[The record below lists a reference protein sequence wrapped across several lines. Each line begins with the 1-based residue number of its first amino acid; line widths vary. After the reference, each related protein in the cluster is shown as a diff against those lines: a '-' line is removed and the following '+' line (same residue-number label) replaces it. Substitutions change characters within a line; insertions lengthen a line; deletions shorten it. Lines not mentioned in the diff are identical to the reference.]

1 MKANHSEQF
10 KFFQEKATTAK
21 AAIEEA
27 ITTDDKKS
35 RKRQLTMEDCNDQVK
50 IWDTNDVRSQQIAI
64 NELSKSYQ
72 NSLKPMAQMLQ
83 S

>member
-1 MKANHSEQF
+1 
-10 KFFQEKATTAK
+10 
-21 AAIEEA
+21 
-27 ITTDDKKS
+27 
-35 RKRQLTMEDCNDQVK
+35 MEDCNDQVK

-72 NSLKPMAQMLQ
+72 NSLQPMAQMLQ